1 MTVLITGGMGFI
13 GLHTVR
19 AFLDAGVDVVAT
31 YRETWRPPSF
41 LADEIGKRVLYEQA
55 DVGEPGVLLG
65 LARKHGVDGIV
76 HLAIHGRA
84 MPDPGDDLRAN
95 MGKLSAVLD
104 AARAAE
110 VRRISL
116 ASSSAPYFGLPYGPF
131 HEDDPLPMPS
141 GISPEAFKK
150 AWEILSMNYAVQSG
164 LDLVN
169 MRLSGVYGP
178 MYASMFNLPSRLC
191 HAAARGAEPDF
202 SADRGG
208 VPFAEDAADMTYVKD
223 IAHGILAVQ
232 QADTLHHRVYNV
244 GSGRATSNGEF
255 VAAVNAAK
263 PAANIAIQDGRSPS
277 YRADARLDVSR
288 ARDELGFTPA
298 YTHETAVADYIAWLE
313 AGHPQ

>member
-31 YRETWRPPSF
+31 YRQTWRPPSF

-55 DVGEPGVLLG
+55 DVGEPGVLVG
-65 LARKHGVDGIV
+65 LARTHRVDGIV

-95 MGKLSAVLD
+95 MEKLSIVLD
-104 AARAAE
+104 AARDAE

-116 ASSSAPYFGLPYGPF
+116 ASSSAPYFGLPHGPF

-141 GISPEAFKK
+141 VISPEAFKK
-150 AWEILSMNYAVQSG
+150 AWEILSMNYAAQSG
-164 LDLVN
+164 IDLVN

-191 HAAARGAEPDF
+191 HAAARGTEPDF

-223 IAHGILAVQ
+223 VARGILAVQ
-232 QADTLHHRVYNV
+232 QAGTLQHRLYNV
-244 GSGRATSNGEF
+244 GSGRATSNAEF
-255 VAAVNAAK
+255 VAAVNAVK
-263 PAANIAIQDGRSPS
+263 PAANIAIQDGKSPR
-277 YRADARLDVSR
+277 YRADARLDVTR
-288 ARDELGFTPA
+288 AREELGFAPA

-313 AGHPQ
+313 DGNPQ